1 MNQDSSSDRLRSAGA
16 AIFHDV
22 RQYLV
27 GEGRTALQSQGRNP
41 KGDTQLA
48 MDKRA
53 DEMAVEGLRSLF
65 GAFQLYS
72 EEQGVVQI
80 GENPDIAIVVDPVD
94 GSTNFARG
102 VRATAFAFAVMDG
115 TELDLSKLRFAV
127 FGDVFHGDVY
137 TAIRGEGA
145 QRNGEPI
152 QGSQR
157 TTMRGGILCLSASM
171 LQHYDIHRNG
181 VLRGVSGLRWCG
193 AAVLDTGYVAD
204 GGYDAFLELRGGLTP
219 ENFAA
224 TALVIQE
231 AGGVITNREGEP
243 FGVMKLTKGS
253 TVVAAGNP
261 TLHASLLHRLH
272 RDVRTPWDRRRAS
285 DSMTSTMAEQLRLET
300 E

>member
-1 MNQDSSSDRLRSAGA
+1 MTQESPSASLRAAGA
-16 AIFHDV
+16 AIFHQV
-22 RQYLV
+22 RDYLL
-27 GEGRTALQSQGRNP
+27 GEGRTAIQAAGRNP

-48 MDKRA
+48 MDRRA
-53 DEMAVEGLRSLF
+53 DEIAVEALRQLF
-65 GAFQLYS
+65 GSFQLYS
-72 EEQGVVQI
+72 EEQGVVQV
-80 GENPDIAIVVDPVD
+80 GEHPDQAIVIDPVD

-102 VRATAFAFAVMDG
+102 VRATGFAFAVMDG
-115 TELDLSKLRFAV
+115 TALDLSRLRFAV

-145 QRNGEPI
+145 ERNGEPI

-157 TTMRGGILCLSASM
+157 RTLRGGILCLNASL

-181 VLRGVSGLRWCG
+181 VLRGVSGLRWTG

-243 FGVMKLTKGS
+243 FGEMTMTRGS

-261 TLHASLLHRLH
+261 TLHASIIHRL
-272 RDVRTPWDRRRAS
+272 RQDVRTPWDRRRAS
-285 DSMTSTMAEQLRLET
+285 DTMVAAMADQLRLET